1 MDDETFRVR
10 QRRAPSP
17 AGARDS
23 PHERPTLMRPRI
35 YLVRHG
41 ETDWNAQGRLLSRTD
56 EPLNATGQRQ
66 AQELADDLAGIAW
79 DRAYA
84 SPMVRARRTAE
95 IVLGRRSDAPD
106 LTIDERLVEMDFGPY
121 EGWTDAEIEADPV
134 AVARRR
140 DGLDIDGVE
149 SVAAVEARAR
159 SFVDDLADLSGMTLV
174 VGHGRMLRILIA
186 SVILGLPP
194 SASARM
200 RMRNCRPAIVEPGHR
215 PLLLGFNVGS
225 PADEAR

>member
-1 MDDETFRVR
+1 
-10 QRRAPSP
+10 
-17 AGARDS
+17 
-23 PHERPTLMRPRI
+23 MRPRI

-41 ETDWNAQGRLLSRTD
+41 ETDWNAEARLLSRTD
-56 EPLNATGQRQ
+56 MPLNGKGQRQ
-66 AQELADDLAGIAW
+66 AVELAEALAGITW

-84 SPMVRARRTAE
+84 SPLIRARRTAE
-95 IVLGRRSDAPD
+95 LVLERGADAPT

-140 DGLDIDGVE
+140 DGLDIDGIE
-149 SVAAVEARAR
+149 SVASVEARAR
-159 SFVDDLADLSGMTLV
+159 SFFDDLADISGMTLV

-194 SASARM
+194 SASSRM
-200 RMRNCRPAIVEPGHR
+200 RMRNCRPAIVEPGEQ